1 MHMKSIKHFFIPA
14 LTLMGILWVSSCSKL
29 DPKLE
34 GPVSEAPNDPGGAP
48 TPPSLRSVYEQLNGL
63 TGGQGNWF
71 GMQEHST
78 DEIMGPTRG
87 TDWDDFGTWRRL
99 HLHTWAGDHN
109 QINDTWNQLN
119 GALFQT
125 TLFAETSTNPGEKAE
140 AQFLRSFYRFITC
153 DLYGQ
158 VQTRPATAPAAEIPE
173 VLTRAEAIDAV
184 ISEAEAAVANLPAFN
199 RTNRRQATKEA
210 AWTLLAKAYL
220 NKAVYKQ
227 DPTKPEGPYT
237 FAAADMNKVIENCDR
252 VMANALLSIANN
264 YWDNFTWENGA
275 KSTENIFVR
284 HNGDDAKVGG
294 GANLRWQTSQSWHY
308 NQTPSSWNGFVTL
321 SEFYNKFNASDV
333 RRSTDL
339 AGFTDKVGA
348 PAGFIIGQAFGPV
361 KASNP
366 RDPGVVG
373 DPIGPLYDRSGN
385 PLVFTSRASIFF
397 NGEATGIRVNKFPL
411 NPNTINDGAW
421 GSENE
426 FPFYRLSDVYL
437 MKAEAI
443 LRGGTATGGQ
453 TALSLVNA
461 VRARRGVA
469 ALTSVNL
476 TQLLEERGRELYL
489 EGHRRTD
496 MVRFG
501 VFNAPVEERPTASEG
516 YKVVYPI
523 PTISLSSNPNLKQ
536 NFGY

>member
-1 MHMKSIKHFFIPA
+1 MKSIKHFFIPA
-14 LTLMGILWVSSCSKL
+14 LTLMGTLWVSSCSKL

-140 AQFLRSFYRFITC
+140 AQFLRSYYRFLTC

-158 VQTRPATAPAAEIPE
+158 VQSRPATAPANEIPA

-184 ISEAEAAVANLPAFN
+184 IAEAEAAVANLPAYN
-199 RTNRRQATKEA
+199 QTNRRQATKEA
-210 AWTLLAKAYL
+210 AWVLLAKAYL

-237 FAAADMNKVIENCDR
+237 FAAADMNKVIENCDKII
-252 VMANALLSIANN
+252 ANSLLSIANN
-264 YWDNFTWENGA
+264 YWDNFTWENGT

-284 HNGDDAKVGG
+284 HNGSDAKVGS

-321 SEFYNKFNASDV
+321 SEFYNKFSAADV
-333 RRSTDL
+333 RRSTNL
-339 AGFTDKVGA
+339 PGFTDKVGA

-361 KASNP
+361 KPSNP
-366 RDPGVVG
+366 REPGVIG
-373 DPIGPLYDRSGN
+373 DAIGPLFDRSGN
-385 PLVFTSRASIFF
+385 PLIFTNRASIFF
-397 NGEATGIRVNKFPL
+397 NGEATGIRINKFPM
-411 NPNTINDGAW
+411 NPATINDGAW
-421 GSENE
+421 GTENE

-461 VRARRGVA
+461 IRAKRGVP
-469 ALTSVNL
+469 ALGSVNL

-501 VFNAPVEERPTASEG
+501 VFNAPVEERPNASEG
-516 YKVVYPI
+516 FKVVYPI